1 MWSRRTIIG
10 AVCLVVATVGSASA
24 SGLPCEFARAAVC
37 ALHSLLSLKRRPQ
50 NNSCVW
56 AGPALN
62 GVVGRWQSAMNKLQ
76 RDARRSDEISHVC
89 LTCLIAG
96 LLMAVHDTPRFLLP
110 TLLVNFLW
118 VAMCLLR
125 VGWWVGLVCGSL
137 SLSLFHRLLLFT
149 HSITIATTDPAVL
162 FTYPWLCLN
171 VVLGR
176 R

>member
-1 MWSRRTIIG
+1 
-10 AVCLVVATVGSASA
+10 
-24 SGLPCEFARAAVC
+24 
-37 ALHSLLSLKRRPQ
+37 
-50 NNSCVW
+50 
-56 AGPALN
+56 
-62 GVVGRWQSAMNKLQ
+62 VVGRWQSAMNKLQ

-118 VAMCLLR
+118 VVEGRL
-125 VGWWVGLVCGSL
+125 VGGWGWFAV
-137 SLSLFHRLLLFT
+137 LSLFHRLLLFT

>member
-1 MWSRRTIIG
+1 MWSRRTITG

-37 ALHSLLSLKRRPQ
+37 ALHSFCSLLSLRNVGRK

-62 GVVGRWQSAMNKLQ
+62 VVVGRWHELQ
-76 RDARRSDEISHVC
+76 RDARRSYEISHVC

-96 LLMAVHDTPRFLLP
+96 LLVAVHDTPRFLLP

-118 VAMCLLR
+118 VVEGRL
-125 VGWWVGLVCGSL
+125 VGGWGWFAV
-137 SLSLFHRLLLFT
+137 LSLFHRLLLFT

>member
-50 NNSCVW
+50 KQQLRLGWPGPQWGGWQMAECHGRAPERCPPLCRDLARVLDVLNCWPVDGGSRHTTLPSSNTVGQFSVGGCV
-56 AGPALN
+56 
-62 GVVGRWQSAMNKLQ
+62 S
-76 RDARRSDEISHVC
+76 
-89 LTCLIAG
+89 
-96 LLMAVHDTPRFLLP
+96 
-110 TLLVNFLW
+110 
-118 VAMCLLR
+118 R
-125 VGWWVGLVCGSL
+125 VGGWGWFAV
-137 SLSLFHRLLLFT
+137 LSLFHRLLLFT

>member
-118 VAMCLLR
+118 VAVCLEGRLVGGAGLR
-125 VGWWVGLVCGSL
+125 FSL
-137 SLSLFHRLLLFT
+137 SSTAFSSSLTQSQLPPPTLRCCSHI
-149 HSITIATTDPAVL
+149 HGYV
-162 FTYPWLCLN
+162 
-171 VVLGR
+171 
-176 R
+176 